1 MTVFEHPRWPAL
13 LGYLFIRRGRD
24 GVNGARHRLEV
35 RQIAPS
41 WVFDV
46 ESNCAHC
53 GRRISNVRIDAR
65 GGWTFN
71 LSCPLAVDPKCARM
85 PETTAACQRVRDLI
99 AGRPT
104 PPGLFEGTP

>member
-1 MTVFEHPRWPAL
+1 MTVFDHPRWPTL

-35 RQIAPS
+35 RQ
-41 WVFDV
+41 V
-46 ESNCAHC
+46 
-53 GRRISNVRIDAR
+53 
-65 GGWTFN
+65 N

-85 PETTAACQRVRDLI
+85 PETTAACQRVRDAI

-104 PPGLFEGTP
+104 TPGLFEKG